1 MIAIKYAFDTD
12 LKKLVNIEEADKSH
26 SFICNNCRKTLIPK
40 KGRVKESHFAH
51 KDKGTS
57 CISLTGENPA
67 GSPSMIDMY
76 KEYMRTPG
84 LITKGGFNTFR
95 SYIQFAKD
103 YIPSSIEM
111 YEGIKIVLEE
121 EEVLVKEVKTTF
133 NHFKKANKLSRTKKN
148 DELIKNFA
156 ATLKKGINQ
165 RIIGSFRDFV
175 EEFHYTKGHFKY
187 EKFDHKVQLIEK
199 SVHWLPDVIDIDE
212 DDKKIFVYHDNKP
225 LPSNFYALYQKVILC
240 IKSFN
245 KADKYFL
252 EDVNNMLLYL
262 SNLDAKKLYF
272 IQVVADGSTFYKIG
286 ITGRDFKSREK
297 EIKTDLK
304 HYFEKI
310 EITPLYI
317 INKKSYLEYFFKMQ
331 FKMYNI
337 TAFDAKT
344 EYFSLP
350 EHVLETIG
358 KQLRSLSTISKR
370 VTTLE
375 KNKTSLGRKK
385 IEEKDF
391 VSSQRT
397 KDIITYTAFGMSV
410 REIAKTLK
418 VSVQTVTKTKNL
430 YIKQNGPIPFDYKK
444 EELYRMIDSIC
455 LKVMQSTPDSYE
467 LSSRVILKKYDVVKL
482 VPLFLELVRVE
493 DVELS
498 KEEGSFSK
506 FISTVFS
513 NNTP

>member
-12 LKKLVNIEEADKSH
+12 LKKLVSIDEADKSH

-40 KGRVKESHFAH
+40 RGRVKESHFAH

-67 GSPSMIDMY
+67 GSPTMIEMYSMY
-76 KEYMRTPG
+76 FRTPG

-95 SYIQFAKD
+95 SYIQFAKE
-103 YIPSSIEM
+103 YIPSTTEM
-111 YEGIKIVLEE
+111 YEGIQIVLEE
-121 EEVLVKEVKTTF
+121 EEVLVKQIKTTF

-148 DELIKNFA
+148 DELIKSFTA
-156 ATLKKGINQ
+156 IVKKGINQ

-175 EEFHYTKGHFKY
+175 EKFHYTKGHFKY
-187 EKFDHKVQLIEK
+187 DKFHHKVQLIKK
-199 SVHWLPDVIDIDE
+199 SVHWLPNVIDIDE
-212 DDKKIFVYHDNKP
+212 DDKQIFVYHDNKP
-225 LPSNFYALYQKVILC
+225 LPSNFYPLYQKVVLC
-240 IKSFN
+240 IKSYG

-252 EDVNNMLLYL
+252 DDVKEKLKYL

-272 IQVVADGSTFYKIG
+272 IQVVADGNTFYKIG
-286 ITGRDFKSREK
+286 ITGRDFKNREK
-297 EIKTDLK
+297 EIKADLK

-310 EITPLYI
+310 EITPIYI

-331 FKMYNI
+331 FKVYNI

-350 EHVLETIG
+350 EHVLEIIN

-375 KNKTSLGRKK
+375 KNNTSLGRKK

-397 KDIITYTAFGMSV
+397 KDIITFTAFGMSV
-410 REIAKTLK
+410 RDIAKSLDI
-418 VSVQTVTKTKNL
+418 SAQTVTKTKNL
-430 YIKQNGPIPFDYKK
+430 YIKQNGPIPFNYKK
-444 EELYRMIDSIC
+444 EELYRLIDAIC
-455 LKVMQSTPDSYE
+455 LKGMQSNPDSYDLASE
-467 LSSRVILKKYDVVKL
+467 VILEKYDVVKL
-482 VPLFLELVRVE
+482 VPLLLELVSIE
-493 DVELS
+493 GVELS
-498 KEEGSFSK
+498 EEERRFSL
-506 FISTVFS
+506 FISTVCS
-513 NNTP
+513 G